1 MRRRVLLAAVVLA
14 PLAGCGKSRAGLASQ
29 SRTNLTDT
37 SSDQGHL
44 WVGPDGPLA
53 RGFCLTMVSGLS
65 PEAAVKAIG
74 GTISEQ
80 VTWPQV
86 VGPGD
91 GEENAARYF
100 LGVSGFGR
108 WTMLLED
115 GPGSLGMTEAI
126 AEPLSKGRTVVAYR
140 GNAAGRGTRRLYERG
155 RLKTEVAD
163 HTETAITFIEKKT
176 RLKLSGAI
184 LAKKDFLLVTVPKV

>member
-1 MRRRVLLAAVVLA
+1 MG
-14 PLAGCGKSRAGLASQ
+14 AG
-29 SRTNLTDT
+29 
-37 SSDQGHL
+37 
-44 WVGPDGPLA
+44 GPLG
-53 RGFCLTMVSGLS
+53 RGFCLTMVSGLRS
-65 PEAAVKAIG
+65 EAAVKAIG

-115 GPGSLGMTEAI
+115 GPGGLGMNEDI
-126 AEPLSKGRTVVAYR
+126 AGPLSTGRTVVAYR
-140 GNAAGRGTRRLYERG
+140 GDGGGRGTRRVYERG
-155 RLKTEVAD
+155 RLVTDVTD
-163 HTETAITFIEKKT
+163 HTETAITWIEKKT
-176 RLKLSGAI
+176 RLKLSGAV
-184 LAKKDFLLVTVPKV
+184 LSKKLFLLVTVPKV